1 MKRLVLAAV
10 ALAGVTGFAGAASAA
25 PAEAPVS
32 EARGAA
38 HTLKWKLAELAS
50 HNLGGRDF
58 AGADRIR
65 SVRTGEIV
73 GYDSITGRY
82 FPRTNSARIDVAAS
96 VKGGILV
103 GRVRGEFSS
112 NDAVFRGRVL
122 KGTGKFQGAE
132 GTIVVRLVGN
142 EGRALV
148 TIRYTA

>member
-10 ALAGVTGFAGAASAA
+10 ALTGLTAFAGAASAA
-25 PAEAPVS
+25 PTEAPGV
-32 EARGAA
+32 EAKAV
-38 HTLKWKLAELAS
+38 HTLRWKLAEIAS
-50 HNLGGRDF
+50 HNVGGHDF

-65 SVRTGEIV
+65 SARTGEIV
-73 GYDSITGRY
+73 GYDSFTGRY
-82 FPRTNSARIDVAAS
+82 FPRTNSARIDLAAS

-122 KGTGKFQGAE
+122 KGTGRFQGAE
-132 GTIVVRLVGN
+132 GTMVVTLVGN